1 MPVDTYI
8 DQARTRVQAE
18 QDAVDEKRETY
29 KTFINRVTELQTDPA
44 SSPSS
49 GMTAT
54 TGTHLA
60 VNSSPDDHCRTVRTV
75 FAETIR
81 PHSIDDIDGSE
92 SLLETIRG
100 EFTDTIAVA
109 LAPPTDTSFTPEL
122 KQMVIAEAQA
132 RHSEATALQKA
143 LDREQRQLEE
153 TGNVVDDIT
162 AWIAEVDETPLTDLG
177 FDALARRHKQLATHR
192 NQCEELA
199 HQRQDFLQG
208 TTNNSIEVG
217 VRHQSLV
224 PYLYQD
230 FPVDHPVLV
239 TVVRLDDT
247 CKDCQRTVRD
257 HLIRRV

>member
-1 MPVDTYI
+1 MSVDTYI
-8 DQARTRVQAE
+8 DQAQTRVQAE
-18 QDAVDEKRETY
+18 QEAVDGKREAY
-29 KTFINRVTELQTDPA
+29 ETFLDRVADVQADAAP
-44 SSPSS
+44 SPSS

-60 VNSSPDDHCRTVRTV
+60 VDSSPNDRCRTVRTV

-81 PHSIDDIDGSE
+81 PHSIDDVDGSE
-92 SLLETIRG
+92 SLLETIR
-100 EFTDTIAVA
+100 EELTDTIAVA
-109 LAPPTDTSFTPEL
+109 LAPTTEASFTPNL
-122 KQMVIAEAQA
+122 KRMIISEAQA

-143 LDREQRQLEE
+143 LEGEQQQLEHV
-153 TGNVVDDIT
+153 GDAVDDIT
-162 AWIAEVDETPLTDLG
+162 AWIADADETLLIDLDFDMLVNRHDRLT
-177 FDALARRHKQLATHR
+177 THR

-230 FPVDHPVLV
+230 FPVDHPVLA
-239 TVVRLDDT
+239 TVAQLDNT

-257 HLIRRV
+257 HLTRRV

>member
-18 QDAVDEKRETY
+18 QETIDEKREAY
-29 KTFINRVTELQTDPA
+29 ETFIDRVADVQTDPTP
-44 SSPSS
+44 SSSS

-60 VNSSPDDHCRTVRTV
+60 VDSSPDARCRTVRTA

-92 SLLETIRG
+92 SLLETIRE
-100 EFTDTIAVA
+100 EFTNTIAVA
-109 LAPPTDTSFTPEL
+109 LAPTTEASFTPEL

-132 RHSEATALQKA
+132 RHSEATAFRKA
-143 LDREQRQLEE
+143 LNQEQRQLDE

-162 AWIAEVDETPLTDLG
+162 VWIAEADETPLTDLG
-177 FDALARRHKQLATHR
+177 FDALARRHERLATHR

-199 HQRQDFLQG
+199 YQRQNFLQG

-217 VRHQSLV
+217 VRHRSLV

-230 FPVDHPVLV
+230 FLVDHPVLV